1 MEKTI
6 KKPRGKQGKKTE
18 EKSNIPAE
26 NLEIKNTK
34 EIKEPKEEKM
44 YVIPLGGLDE
54 IGKNMSLVQYRD
66 EIIIIDCGVVREGLL
81 GVRFVNPR
89 F

>member
-34 EIKEPKEEKM
+34 EIKEPKEEKCM
-44 YVIPLGGLDE
+44 LFL
-54 IGKNMSLVQYRD
+54 L
-66 EIIIIDCGVVREGLL
+66 EGLM
-81 GVRFVNPR
+81 R
-89 F
+89 

>member
-44 YVIPLGGLDE
+44 LG
-54 IGKNMSLVQYRD
+54 
-66 EIIIIDCGVVREGLL
+66 
-81 GVRFVNPR
+81 
-89 F
+89 